1 MEYISTSDEILVSLV
16 RGFENLTI
24 NHNTS
29 AMLRYRHSN
38 LVLLL
43 LLLYYIDLLH
53 SRECLLYESLAK
65 IVLFSEVFQDFFKYV
80 ESSHFDVAGRK
91 GSRKFL

>member
-29 AMLRYRHSN
+29 AMLRYRHR
-38 LVLLL
+38 LRHRLGLLL
-43 LLLYYIDLLH
+43 LFDLLH

-91 GSRKFL
+91 GSREIL